1 MKQDCLDIGTI
12 QAFLDSE
19 LSKDEIGRV
28 ASHLGGCD
36 DCALMLAA
44 AEDESAIVF
53 PALSRE
59 FDTLVPTQRL
69 WTKINGEIET
79 ERSNRPFWSGAWTS
93 MAAFFA
99 NPSIA
104 VACGILL
111 FIGIGSIFYLSRTTA
126 NVSVD
131 PTIAKISTPT
141 SPVALPAK
149 VDSGVQDETVTPPT
163 ATVAG
168 NVTRASVQRNDR
180 IVAVKASAIKKVA
193 VPVETPLSEDRSLGE
208 DSYIRTIAS
217 LSKTVE
223 TQKETLLR
231 PGERISYERDLAVV
245 DDAISRMSKVVRKDP
260 KNDSARQ
267 VLYSS
272 YQSKI
277 DLMNSVSQKEELV
290 ASLR

>member
-1 MKQDCLDIGTI
+1 MKRDCLDVGTI

-19 LSKDEIGRV
+19 LSKDELGRV
-28 ASHLGGCD
+28 ATHLGRCD
-36 DCALMLAA
+36 DCALMLAT

-53 PALSRE
+53 PALERE

-79 ERSNRPFWSGAWTS
+79 ERSNRPFWSGARTS
-93 MAAFFA
+93 LAAFFG

-111 FIGIGSIFYLSRTTA
+111 FVGIGSIFYLSRTTT
-126 NVSVD
+126 SV
-131 PTIAKISTPT
+131 INTPT
-141 SPVALPAK
+141 VAK
-149 VDSGVQDETVTPPT
+149 VTTPASISVPP
-163 ATVAG
+163 ATV
-168 NVTRASVQRNDR
+168 NTEVRDEIIVPPVSNITKASVRRRDL
-180 IVAVKASAIKKVA
+180 VGAVRASAIKKEA
-193 VPVETPLSEDRSLGE
+193 VTASPIPAEIGTLGE
-208 DSYIRTIAS
+208 ESYVRTIVS

-223 TQKETLLR
+223 VQKETLLR

-245 DDAISRMSKVVRKDP
+245 DSAIDRMRKEVRKDP

-277 DLMNSVSQKEELV
+277 DLMNSVTQKEELV

>member
-1 MKQDCLDIGTI
+1 MKRDCLDIGTI

-19 LSKDEIGRV
+19 LSKDELGLV
-28 ASHLGGCD
+28 ATHLGGCD

-53 PALSRE
+53 PALERE
-59 FDTLVPTQRL
+59 FDTLVPTQLL

-79 ERSNRPFWSGAWTS
+79 ERSNRPFWTGAWTS
-93 MAAFFA
+93 IAAFFA

-104 VACGILL
+104 LACGILL
-111 FIGIGSIFYLSRTTA
+111 FVGIGSIFYLARTTT
-126 NVSVD
+126 SV
-131 PTIAKISTPT
+131 INTPT
-141 SPVALPAK
+141 VAK
-149 VDSGVQDETVTPPT
+149 VNTPASIGVPPVKINTEVRDEIIAPPIANIT
-163 ATVAG
+163 K
-168 NVTRASVQRNDR
+168 ASVRRNDQV
-180 IVAVKASAIKKVA
+180 VAVKASAFKKKA
-193 VPVETPLSEDRSLGE
+193 VSASAIPAEIGTLGE
-208 DSYIRTIAS
+208 ESYVRTIAS

-223 TQKETLLR
+223 VQKETLLR
-231 PGERISYERDLAVV
+231 PGERISLERDLAVV
-245 DDAISRMSKVVRKDP
+245 DSAIDRMRKEVRKDP

-277 DLMNSVSQKEELV
+277 DLMNSVTQKEELV